1 MMNIF
6 GARKLDE
13 MHVERIKTLIDDK
26 CPKFTKEESEDI
38 QTIIDI
44 SHFMLK

>member
-6 GARKLDE
+6 GAQKLDE
-13 MHVERIKTLIDDK
+13 MHVEQIKALIDDK

-38 QTIIDI
+38 QIIL
-44 SHFMLK
+44 M